1 MNQVQS
7 TSFAS
12 GTQFSQSIRN
22 RITKIATTTSN
33 GVPQEF
39 ADAFEWAA
47 DWAGKNGMTLPPD
60 TNEFRSL
67 RNWFCYKLNQF
78 KKGTLGAR
86 NEALLA
92 MHGLDFSTYEALNT
106 GKGEREPDAPYILQ
120 LRDWRTAR
128 GTYDLDASAPVKLR
142 QWQSKLIT
150 RYSEDGPSM
159 RIKEMQRKLPDLHFG
174 LWRRP
179 SDQVPSLETRQWWQQ
194 ATRFEVLTESCHAFR
209 GELHPKTPADLVTW
223 ATAQQEKA
231 KAGKMPVRQR
241 GWMLGVGL
249 LINSGQEIVHKARAQ
264 CLVEFRGGENAIA
277 RYGNKDRRLSSLL
290 GALLAIRLVVRGASD
305 HEICTELKVAPTV
318 AQQIRLHVGREGAA
332 IDVGNFKRDLT
343 ACRLICLS
351 EPDAFSSGFWLRM
364 RSDDGQKRPVALTAP
379 VELLGR
385 LAFGIT
391 RKFASTQA

>member
-1 MNQVQS
+1 MVCRADADGSWQGDDAMNQVQS

-231 KAGKMPVRQR
+231 KAGVSAHC
-241 GWMLGVGL
+241 LGPCWRSVWSCVGPP
-249 LINSGQEIVHKARAQ
+249 IMRSTRNSRW
-264 CLVEFRGGENAIA
+264 
-277 RYGNKDRRLSSLL
+277 RRLSHSKFDCTLAVR
-290 GALLAIRLVVRGASD
+290 ALQSTLETS
-305 HEICTELKVAPTV
+305 
-318 AQQIRLHVGREGAA
+318 RE
-332 IDVGNFKRDLT
+332 T
-343 ACRLICLS
+343 
-351 EPDAFSSGFWLRM
+351 
-364 RSDDGQKRPVALTAP
+364 
-379 VELLGR
+379 
-385 LAFGIT
+385 
-391 RKFASTQA
+391 